1 MKPLIF
7 ITIFLLLGSQA
18 NAKVQL
24 PKFFS
29 NNMVLQR
36 EHTIPVWGWANK
48 NEKVTVSLNNQVKT
62 TKADKDGKWRID
74 LAAETAGGPYFLNV
88 KATNSITISN
98 VLIGDVWVCSGQSNM
113 EMKIAAWGFINNY
126 EQEIANANFPNIRQ
140 FEVVK
145 TTASQPKS
153 DVDEA
158 LWEVCSPKTA
168 GNFSAVAYFFARK
181 LNQDLSVP
189 IGILNTSWGGT
200 NVETWTSKAAFQNSN
215 EFKQMISE
223 MPNLDIKLL
232 LKQKQD
238 TFNEKFKTIKATLL
252 TDILEIAKWQQPNYN
267 DSNWTK
273 INAPNIWEKQGLA
286 DLDGEICFRK
296 TIEIDAADAGKV
308 ALLQLGTI
316 DDDDETY
323 LNGVKLGETKGY
335 NQARKYQVEAGVLKP
350 GKNVIV
356 VMVKDNGGGG
366 GFYGDAE
373 NMKLTIGNK
382 HQSLAGVWLYK
393 IKSIVAPSLNL
404 DPNSYPSLLFNAMI
418 NPLIPYAIKG
428 AIWYQ
433 GEANTP
439 QAYQYRKSFPLMIT
453 DWRKQWQQGDFPFY
467 FVQLT
472 SFNDNNGNSTKGSA
486 WAELR
491 ESQASA
497 LVLPN
502 TEMAVTTDIGD
513 ANDIHPK
520 NKLDV
525 GLRLAAIALNKT
537 YNKGNAFNGPVY
549 STYKIQGNKI
559 SISFTNVK
567 TGLFAKDKYGYLK
580 GFEIAA
586 ADKKFKYAQAIIE
599 GDKVVVFN
607 SEVTNPVSVR
617 FGWADDAGENNLL
630 NGDGFLAAPF
640 RTDDWPGITD
650 DKKYEIG
657 K

>member
-1 MKPLIF
+1 MKPLII
-7 ITIFLLLGSQA
+7 ITSFLLLGSQA
-18 NAKVQL
+18 NANVQL

-36 EHTIPVWGWANK
+36 SQNIPVWGWASK
-48 NEKVTVSLNNQVKT
+48 NEKITVTLNNQVKT
-62 TKADKDGKWRID
+62 TKADKAGKWRID
-74 LAAETAGGPYFLNV
+74 LVAEKAGGPYVLNV
-88 KATNSITISN
+88 KATNTVTISN

-140 FEVVK
+140 FEVKKAV
-145 TTASQPKS
+145 ASQPKI
-153 DVDEA
+153 DVEGGF
-158 LWEVCSPKTA
+158 WEVCSPQTA

-181 LNQDLSVP
+181 LQQDLSVP
-189 IGILNTSWGGT
+189 IGIINTSWGGT
-200 NVETWTSKAAFQNSN
+200 NVETWTSKTSFENSD
-215 EFKQMISE
+215 EFKQMISK

-232 LKQKQD
+232 MKQKQD
-238 TFNEKFKTIKATLL
+238 SFDEKFKTIKANL
-252 TDILEIAKWQQPNYN
+252 TTNKIEIDKWQLPNYD
-267 DSNWTK
+267 DSNWTR
-273 INAPNIWEKQGLA
+273 INAPSLWEQQGLA
-286 DLDGEICFRK
+286 DFDGEICFRK
-296 TIEIDAADAGKV
+296 TIEIDAVNAGKI
-308 ALLQLGTI
+308 ALLELGTI

-323 LNGVKLGETKGY
+323 LNGVKLGETKSY

-373 NMKLTIGNK
+373 NMKLTIGTN
-382 HQSLAGVWLYK
+382 QQPLAGVWLYK
-393 IKSIVAPSLNL
+393 IKSIAAPSLNL
-404 DPNSYPSLLFNAMI
+404 DPNSYPNLLYNAMLA
-418 NPLIPYAIKG
+418 PLMPFAIKG

-433 GEANTP
+433 GESNTP
-439 QAYQYRKSFPLMIT
+439 RAYQYRKSFPLMIT

-472 SFNDNNGNSTKGSA
+472 SFNDNNGNSAKGSA

-497 LVLPN
+497 LALPN
-502 TEMAVTTDIGD
+502 TGMAVTTDIGD
-513 ANDIHPK
+513 AKDIHPK

-549 STYKIQGNKI
+549 ATYKVQGNKI
-559 SISFTNVK
+559 SISFTNVN
-567 TGLFAKDKYGYLK
+567 TGLVAKDKYGYLK

-607 SEVTNPVSVR
+607 NEVANPVSVR

-650 DKKYEIG
+650 DKKYNFG
-657 K
+657 Q